1 MENIVFL
8 YVFFTGCIYT
18 SFMWDSKE
26 GILLKVLT
34 TILGF
39 SLGWFATPILIG
51 RAINKIYKI
60 KVISYGM
67 D

>member
-8 YVFFTGCIYT
+8 YVFFTGCIFT

-26 GILLKVLT
+26 DILLKVIT
-34 TILGF
+34 VVLGF
-39 SLGWFATPILIG
+39 LFGWFATPILIG
-51 RAINKIYKI
+51 RVINKSINKN
-60 KVISYGM
+60 SYGM